1 MGKRNTRLEVIK
13 MILSSQ
19 EVANQE
25 ALRQELFQA
34 GYEAT
39 QATLSRDLRQ
49 LRVAKGLNENGN
61 YVYLLPDQ
69 RRYHRVSDTHATVQ
83 RMNQLGAVGVKFSG
97 NIAVLQTPPGHAAHL
112 AYDIDHS
119 SIPEII
125 GTVAGD
131 DTVLVVMAEGAE
143 RREMLNHISEIIPS
157 IHQ

>member
-1 MGKRNTRLEVIK
+1 MGKRDSRLEVIK

-19 EVANQE
+19 EISNQE
-25 ALRQELFQA
+25 TLRNELFQA
-34 GYEAT
+34 GYNAT

-49 LRVAKGLNENGN
+49 LRVAKGLNENSK
-61 YVYLLPDQ
+61 YVYLLPEQ

-83 RMNQLGAVGVKFSG
+83 RMNQLGAVGIKFSG

-131 DTVLVVMAEGAE
+131 DTVLVVMAEDAD
-143 RREMLNHISEIIPS
+143 RTDLMNHIAEIIPS
-157 IHQ
+157 VHQ

>member
-1 MGKRNTRLEVIK
+1 

-19 EVANQE
+19 EITNQE
-25 ALRQELFQA
+25 TLRQGLIQA
-34 GYEAT
+34 GYSTT

-49 LRVAKGLNENGN
+49 LRVAKALNENGK
-61 YVYLLPDQ
+61 YVYLLPEQ

-83 RMNQLGAVGVKFSG
+83 RMNQLGAVGIRFSG

-131 DTVLVVMAEGAE
+131 DTVLVVMAENAD
-143 RREMLNHISEIIPS
+143 RSQLMNHIAEIIPTV
-157 IHQ
+157 HQ